1 MDCSVCG
8 IRSAVGS
15 CAECHAPLC
24 EECGIICDECG
35 AMVCPK
41 HAHKTRSGK
50 QLCTSCYEERK
61 ARRAKRRASESVEE
75 AEGVL
80 TAGREEEAGEEEI
93 LTVSMRQ
100 PPPPWKLS
108 LYSALLGVA
117 VILLLLIFP
126 SLRNV
131 ALSGETLL
139 AVPYLVLIIPAIAIF
154 WGIVGLVGAQY
165 YENRQ
170 KNLYGILI
178 SVVVIV
184 LCVVAVR
191 TDPARL
197 ARLEAQREQEARSNM
212 GTGELGEWR
221 QDVLNKLSQPD
232 QDMGSP
238 EIPQ

>member
-35 AMVCPK
+35 AIVCPE

-50 QLCTSCYEERK
+50 QLCTSCYEERR
-61 ARRAKRRASESVEE
+61 ARRAKRRAGERTEE
-75 AEGVL
+75 AEGAV
-80 TAGREEEAGEEEI
+80 AGGREEEAGEEEV

-108 LYSALLGVA
+108 LYTALLGGA

-131 ALSGETLL
+131 ALTGETLL
-139 AVPYLVLIIPAIAIF
+139 PVPYLVLLIPAIAIF

-165 YENRQ
+165 YENRE
-170 KNLYGILI
+170 KNLFGILV
-178 SVVVIV
+178 SLVVIV

-197 ARLEAQREQEARSNM
+197 ARLDAQREQEARSNM

-221 QDVLNKLSQPD
+221 QDMLDKFSRPD
-232 QDMGSP
+232 QDMSSP
-238 EIPQ
+238 GTPQ